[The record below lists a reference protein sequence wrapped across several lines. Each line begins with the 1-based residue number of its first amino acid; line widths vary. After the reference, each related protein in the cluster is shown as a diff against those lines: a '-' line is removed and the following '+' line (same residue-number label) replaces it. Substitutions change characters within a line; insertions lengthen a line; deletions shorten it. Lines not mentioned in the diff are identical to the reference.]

1 MVSRHN
7 SSVPTPALIAAV
19 GCPSEYADALWASH
33 SRNVGVKLVPGEP
46 IPSGDCVVV
55 DDWEA
60 AGALKPP
67 TASGAGL
74 LTSVPVDAIGFV
86 DAEEGLRKLSRALAD
101 DLRRI

>member
-1 MVSRHN
+1 M
-7 SSVPTPALIAAV
+7 
-19 GCPSEYADALWASH
+19 
-33 SRNVGVKLVPGEP
+33 
-46 IPSGDCVVV
+46 VV

-67 TASGAGL
+67 TASGPEL

-86 DAEEGLRKLSRALAD
+86 DAEEGLLKLSRALAD